1 MGYSGAMITSKCGI
15 SKSVEIKDLIH
26 NTELNDK
33 SINVEVQNGKR
44 DGEEIS
50 FFGVMIKEYE
60 PW

>member
-1 MGYSGAMITSKCGI
+1 MRYSGVMITSQCGI
-15 SKSVEIKDLIH
+15 SISVEIKDFIH

-44 DGEEIS
+44 DGKEIFS
-50 FFGVMIKEYE
+50 WGDNKENE